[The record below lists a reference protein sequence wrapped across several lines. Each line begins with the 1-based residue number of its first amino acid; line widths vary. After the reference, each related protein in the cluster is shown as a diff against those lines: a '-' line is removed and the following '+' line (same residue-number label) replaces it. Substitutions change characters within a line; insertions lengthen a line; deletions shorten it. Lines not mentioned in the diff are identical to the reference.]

1 VEGERLCTSIV
12 RNHEKVARIKKASRH
27 TTGQARHGGMKMC
40 PGWWPGGHKK
50 LATIRRWKGQLKE
63 SRCRVQNSIKR
74 SPGAKA
80 VKKTGTGGK
89 DSAFEQRTQATI
101 GKYTK

>member
-1 VEGERLCTSIV
+1 
-12 RNHEKVARIKKASRH
+12 
-27 TTGQARHGGMKMC
+27 M
-40 PGWWPGGHKK
+40 
-50 LATIRRWKGQLKE
+50 
-63 SRCRVQNSIKR
+63 QNSIKR

-101 GKYTK
+101 GKYKFAGPQRNGFMTIKIKQSEIFDRWCLKGAVEHEGKKYIKNNQKQVR